1 VIRNIVRLL
10 LRIDP
15 PNIIEAE
22 KLMHEEHCLELSQ
35 GNISRST
42 ILFKMKISLL
52 RGLHD
57 EALRLA
63 KFLSSE
69 DQPILRIE
77 ADIEMISSI
86 LEMDIKKQLPDVGF
100 TGKLNMW
107 TGLCADH
114 ICFFTSCFNLVQFRS
129 FSRIKIQF

>member
-1 VIRNIVRLL
+1 MSAAHAIFLPLIADQLLKSKVVKNIVRLL

-22 KLMHEEHCLELSQ
+22 KLIDEEHCLELSL
-35 GNISRST
+35 GTTSRST

-63 KFLSSE
+63 KFLLTE
-69 DQPILRIE
+69 DQAIIRIE
-77 ADIEMISSI
+77 ADVEMISSL
-86 LEMDIKKQLPDVGF
+86 LEMDLKKQLPDVGF
-100 TGKLNMW
+100 VGKLNMW
-107 TGLCADH
+107 AGL
-114 ICFFTSCFNLVQFRS
+114 
-129 FSRIKIQF
+129 FSY